1 MPLRTIALSLVALVA
16 GTACAQDAPQTP
28 ELLEKWRNVSF
39 YTLKSKS
46 LEGDAVDLSQ
56 YAGKVTLVVNV
67 ASRCGYTPQYAGLEK
82 VYDQFKD
89 RGLVVLGFPSG
100 DFGGQ
105 ELDDPKA
112 IREFCT
118 SRYSV
123 SFPMFEKVTVKAGDS
138 QCEVYQYLG
147 TRTGKLPGWN
157 FSKYLVGRDGQPIA
171 FWASGTKPDSKE
183 MIDAIEKALAAEAPA
198 PAAPATEAPAKSG

>member
-1 MPLRTIALSLVALVA
+1 MAMIRPFAAIVAVA
-16 GTACAQDAPQTP
+16 GSAMSALLACAQSAPQSP
-28 ELLEKWRNVSF
+28 ELSEKWKDVSL
-39 YTLKSKS
+39 YSIDAKT
-46 LEGDAVDLSQ
+46 LEGEPAKLDQ

-67 ASRCGYTPQYAGLEK
+67 ASRCGYTPQYEGLQALYEK
-82 VYDQFKD
+82 FKD
-89 RGLVVLGFPSG
+89 RGLVVIGVPSG

-105 ELDDPKA
+105 ELADAKA

-118 SRYSV
+118 SRYEV
-123 SFPMFEKVTVKAGDS
+123 TFPLLAKSGVKAGTG
-138 QCEVYQYLG
+138 QAAIYEYLG

-183 MIDAIEKALAAEAPA
+183 LLDALEKALAEPT
-198 PAAPATEAPAKSG
+198 PVQSGGA

>member
-1 MPLRTIALSLVALVA
+1 MSIHDIEVTTIDGARVALS
-16 GTACAQDAPQTP
+16 
-28 ELLEKWRNVSF
+28 E
-39 YTLKSKS
+39 
-46 LEGDAVDLSQ
+46 
-56 YAGKVTLVVNV
+56 YAGKALLIVNV

-123 SFPMFEKVTVKAGDS
+123 SFPMFEKVVVKAGDS

-183 MIDAIEKALAAEAPA
+183 MIDAIEKALAAEASA
-198 PAAPATEAPAKSG
+198 PAAPAAEAPAKSG

>member
-1 MPLRTIALSLVALVA
+1 MSLRTIALSLVALVA

-46 LEGDAVDLSQ
+46 LEGEAVDLSQ

-123 SFPMFEKVTVKAGDS
+123 SFPMFEKVVVKAGDS

-171 FWASGTKPDSKE
+171 FWSSGTKPDSKE

-198 PAAPATEAPAKSG
+198 KSD

>member
-1 MPLRTIALSLVALVA
+1 MAMIRPFAAIVAVA
-16 GTACAQDAPQTP
+16 GSAVSALLACAQSAPQSP
-28 ELLEKWRNVSF
+28 ELSEKWKDVSL
-39 YTLKSKS
+39 YSIDAKT
-46 LEGDAVDLSQ
+46 LEGEPAKLDQ

-67 ASRCGYTPQYAGLEK
+67 ASRCGYTPQYEGLQALYEK
-82 VYDQFKD
+82 YKD
-89 RGLVVLGFPSG
+89 RGLVVIGVPSG

-105 ELDDPKA
+105 ELADAKA

-118 SRYSV
+118 SRYEV
-123 SFPMFEKVTVKAGDS
+123 TFPLLAKSGVKAGTG
-138 QCEVYQYLG
+138 QAAIYEYLG

-183 MIDAIEKALAAEAPA
+183 LLDALEKALSEPV
-198 PAAPATEAPAKSG
+198 PVQSGGA

>member
-1 MPLRTIALSLVALVA
+1 MAKWKDASLYSI
-16 GTACAQDAPQTP
+16 DAKT
-28 ELLEKWRNVSF
+28 
-39 YTLKSKS
+39 
-46 LEGDAVDLSQ
+46 LEGEPAKLDRH
-56 YAGKVTLVVNV
+56 AGKVALVVNV
-67 ASRCGYTPQYAGLEK
+67 ASRCGYTPQYQGLQSLFEK
-82 VYDQFKD
+82 YREQ
-89 RGLVVLGFPSG
+89 GLVVIGVPSG

-105 ELDDPKA
+105 ELADAKA

-123 SFPMFEKVTVKAGDS
+123 SFPMFEKVKVKAGDS

-171 FWASGTKPDSKE
+171 FWASGTKPDSEE

-198 PAAPATEAPAKSG
+198 PAAPAAEAPAKSG